1 MTAPTTR
8 SRPVW
13 LAAGDD
19 RLALEQMWLATV
31 IEDIYADILD
41 PPAKAP
47 GSVGTYCAATG
58 PRPSETG
65 RRPRAS
71 STPAQ
76 PRRPLYHQRSP
87 PTSWTSSCL
96 PPSPGSGSDGGGHE

>member
-1 MTAPTTR
+1 MTGPIAAP
-8 SRPVW
+8 
-13 LAAGDD
+13 AAVQAAVRDD

-41 PPAKAP
+41 PPTKVP
-47 GSVGTYCAATG
+47 TIVGTCCAATA
-58 PRPSETG
+58 PRPCATG

-71 STPAQ
+71 STPAE

-87 PTSWTSSCL
+87 PTLPTSSCL
-96 PPSPGSGSDGGGHE
+96 PPSPAQGSDGGGHE

>member
-13 LAAGDD
+13 LAASDD

-47 GSVGTYCAATG
+47 GSVGTYCAATA

>member
-13 LAAGDD
+13 LAASDD

-47 GSVGTYCAATG
+47 GSVGT
-58 PRPSETG
+58 
-65 RRPRAS
+65 
-71 STPAQ
+71 
-76 PRRPLYHQRSP
+76 
-87 PTSWTSSCL
+87 
-96 PPSPGSGSDGGGHE
+96 

>member
-8 SRPVW
+8 FRPVW
-13 LAAGDD
+13 LAASDD

-31 IEDIYADILD
+31 IEDIFADIPD

-47 GSVGTYCAATG
+47 ASVGTYCAATA
-58 PRPSETG
+58 PRLCATG

-71 STPAQ
+71 ATPAE

-87 PTSWTSSCL
+87 P
-96 PPSPGSGSDGGGHE
+96 